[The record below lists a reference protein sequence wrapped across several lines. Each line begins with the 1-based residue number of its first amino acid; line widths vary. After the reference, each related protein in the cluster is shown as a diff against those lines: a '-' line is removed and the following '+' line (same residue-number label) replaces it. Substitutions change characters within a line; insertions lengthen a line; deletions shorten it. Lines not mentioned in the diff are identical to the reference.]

1 MPAKLAY
8 GARDY
13 CVRGAAA
20 VAATLITLAMS
31 AAFSPPSLA
40 ADLESRTAIVRYDD
54 LNLRTRAGAAALER
68 RVAGAVESVCRR
80 ADIRSLVDRAREAAC
95 RQDASARA
103 QPQLQQALATVGQST
118 HFTSA
123 ATPAPAS
130 AGM

>member
-1 MPAKLAY
+1 MSAQLAY
-8 GARDY
+8 GVRDY

-20 VAATLITLAMS
+20 AAATLITLAMS
-31 AAFSPPSLA
+31 AAFTPPSLA

-54 LNLRTRAGAAALER
+54 LNLHTRAGAAALER

-80 ADIRSLVDRAREAAC
+80 ADTRSLVDRAREAAC
-95 RQDASARA
+95 RQDAAARA

-123 ATPAPAS
+123 ASLVPAS
-130 AGM
+130 PGM